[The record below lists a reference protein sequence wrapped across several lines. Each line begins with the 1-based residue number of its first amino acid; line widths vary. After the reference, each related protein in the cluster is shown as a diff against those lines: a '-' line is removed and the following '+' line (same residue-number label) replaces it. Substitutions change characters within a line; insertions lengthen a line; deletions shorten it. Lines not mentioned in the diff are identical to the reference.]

1 MNKVDYHF
9 ICGKVIQKCV
19 QVKFISSANQLAEM
33 LTKRSSYFPFP
44 LSNFHHDKLISFLL
58 LDIVDAENFLVYHVP
73 LWEWAERG
81 LSCLEGMLSPKL
93 YTRLVDLLDG

>member
-1 MNKVDYHF
+1 M
-9 ICGKVIQKCV
+9 CTS
-19 QVKFISSANQLAEM
+19 QVISSANQLAEI

-73 LWEWAERG
+73 LCKWTERG
-81 LSCLEGMLSPKL
+81 LTYLEGMLSPKFD
-93 YTRLVDLLDG
+93 TRLVDLPDG